1 MKAQEDF
8 NETIDKLRN
17 ELSEYKLKKE
27 SKIMKFL
34 NSSSLNQ
41 TSTGENYDYM
51 ADKIQYLL
59 KHVNEMVTK
68 RSLEEEKENLHFNI

>member
-1 MKAQEDF
+1 
-8 NETIDKLRN
+8 
-17 ELSEYKLKKE
+17 
-27 SKIMKFL
+27 MKFL

-68 RSLEEEKENLHFNI
+68 RSFEEEKENLHFNI

>member
-59 KHVNEMVTK
+59 KHVNEMITK
-68 RSLEEEKENLHFNI
+68 RSFEEEKENLHFNI